1 MSDFTDA
8 LAERILVCDGAMGTA
23 LHAAGNSLDQA
34 LPALNLAAAD
44 LVGAIHDGYI
54 DAGVD
59 VVQTNTFG
67 ASRLRLG
74 PSGYGDRVAEIN
86 AAGVRI
92 ARAAAA
98 HSSRRVYV
106 AGSVSPAV
114 TVQQRSTISA
124 AERTWA
130 LREQIVALDGAGVDL
145 LVLET
150 FGFLTEL
157 VEAVTVAAEHSSA
170 PIVAQA
176 TFVSDGRTLS
186 GHTPREVA
194 EALAGYPVRAIGINC
209 TLGPQGSLEV
219 ATELARHTDRTLSV
233 QPNAGLPRR
242 VSAERLEY
250 EVDPEYF
257 ARYAERLVASGV
269 RLIGG
274 CCGTTPL
281 HIGAVVKVVQA
292 RQQQITRP
300 TLEAVRH
307 REPAPRPAPRGW
319 LDGTGPVVGAE
330 LVPPAT
336 GHLQEALEAA
346 EAVRDSGA
354 TVFSIATPA
363 PGRAQRTAMNQSVDL
378 AAKLQD
384 RLDAPAVPA
393 VTTWNRTIMAL
404 QAHLLGAQARGVSR
418 IVCETG
424 NPPLMGDY
432 PTVDGKWEVDSIG
445 LIELLSALN
454 AGVDYNGLR
463 ISSGVTFEIG
473 ARFNPGAHDTEQERD
488 RVRRKVAAGAQ
499 FLLTRPVYETA
510 GLTRVLE
517 AVDGAVPVLATI
529 RPLRSFDEAEY
540 LRYEVPDVTIPA
552 AVMDRM
558 ERAGASGA
566 RVGLDIAAELA
577 AEVGHLVRGV
587 VVGAPGTGPDQL
599 AELIRALVGITPGGA
614 VLPP

>member
-1 MSDFTDA
+1 MSSFLDRLGD
-8 LAERILVCDGAMGTA
+8 RILVCDGAMGTA

-34 LPALNLAAAD
+34 LPALNLTAAD

-59 VVQTNTFG
+59 IVQTNTFG
-67 ASRLRLG
+67 ASRLRLA
-74 PSGYGDRVAEIN
+74 PSGHGSRVAEIN

-92 ARAAAA
+92 ARTAAG
-98 HSSRRVYV
+98 RTGREVFV

-114 TVQQRSTISA
+114 TVQQRSTTSA

-130 LREQIVALDGAGVDL
+130 LREQIAALDDAGVDL

-157 VEAVTVAAEHSSA
+157 VEAATVAAEHASV

-176 TFVSDGRTLS
+176 TFAADGRTLS
-186 GHTPREVA
+186 GHTPREVVD
-194 EALAGYPVRAIGINC
+194 ALAGLPIAVLGINC

-219 ATELARHTDRTLSV
+219 ATELARHSTLPLSV

-257 ARYAERLVASGV
+257 ARYAERLVASGA

-281 HIGAVVKVVQA
+281 HIGAVAKVVQA
-292 RQQQITRP
+292 RQQRATRP
-300 TLEAVRH
+300 VPEVVRP
-307 REPAPRPAPRGW
+307 REPVAAQPPAGW
-319 LDGTGPVVGAE
+319 LDGPGPVVGAE
-330 LVPPAT
+330 LRAPAA
-336 GHLQEALEAA
+336 GGLQAALEAA

-354 TVFSIATPA
+354 QLFSIAPPV
-363 PGRAQRTAMNQSVDL
+363 PGRGQRSALNRSVEV

-384 RLDAPAVPA
+384 RLGVPA
-393 VTTWNRTIMAL
+393 LPGITTWNRTIMAL

-418 IVCETG
+418 VVCETG

-445 LIELLSALN
+445 LIELLAALN

-463 ISSGVTFEIG
+463 ISSGVTFGIG
-473 ARFNPGAHDTEQERD
+473 ARVNPGAHDLAAEGD
-488 RVRRKVAAGAQ
+488 RVRRKIAAGAQ
-499 FLLTRPVYETA
+499 FLLTRPVYEIA
-510 GLTRVLE
+510 GLEQVLA
-517 AVDGAVPVLATI
+517 AVDGAVPVLATV

-558 ERAGASGA
+558 ERAGTSGA

-577 AEVGHLVRGV
+577 AEAGHLVRGV
-587 VVGAPGTGPDQL
+587 VVSAPGTDPEPL
-599 AELIRALVGITPGGA
+599 TELIRALVGITPA
-614 VLPP
+614 P

>member
-1 MSDFTDA
+1 MNTFLDR
-8 LAERILVCDGAMGTA
+8 LGERILVCDGAMGTA

-34 LPALNLAAAD
+34 LPALNLTAAD

-59 VVQTNTFG
+59 IVQTNTFG
-67 ASRLRLG
+67 ASRLRLA
-74 PSGYGDRVAEIN
+74 PSGHGDRVAEIN

-92 ARAAAA
+92 ARTAAG
-98 HSSRRVYV
+98 RPDREVLV

-114 TVQQRSTISA
+114 TVQQRSTTSA
-124 AERTWA
+124 AERIRA
-130 LREQIVALDGAGVDL
+130 LREQIAALDGAGVDL

-157 VEAVTVAAEHSSA
+157 VEAATVAAEHASV

-176 TFVSDGRTLS
+176 TFAADRRTLS
-186 GHTPREVA
+186 GHTPREVVD
-194 EALAGYPVRAIGINC
+194 ALAGLPIAVLGINC

-219 ATELARHTDRTLSV
+219 ATELARHSTLPLSV

-242 VSAERLEY
+242 VSADRLEY

-257 ARYAERLVASGV
+257 ARYADRLVASGT

-292 RQQQITRP
+292 RQQRATRP
-300 TLEAVRH
+300 VLDAVRP
-307 REPAPRPAPRGW
+307 RAPAAAQPAGDW
-319 LDGTGPVVGAE
+319 LDGPGPVVGAE
-330 LVPPAT
+330 LQPPAA
-336 GHLQEALEAA
+336 GGLQAALEAA

-354 TVFSIATPA
+354 RLFSIAPPV
-363 PGRAQRTAMNQSVDL
+363 PGRGQRSATNQPVEV

-384 RLDAPAVPA
+384 RLGVPA
-393 VTTWNRTIMAL
+393 LPGITTWNRTIMAL

-418 IVCETG
+418 VVCETG

-432 PTVDGKWEVDSIG
+432 PTVDGRWEVDSIG
-445 LIELLSALN
+445 LIELLASLN
-454 AGVDYNGLR
+454 AGVDHNGLR
-463 ISSGVTFEIG
+463 ISSGVTFGIG
-473 ARFNPGAHDTEQERD
+473 ARVNPGAHDLAAEGD
-488 RVRRKVAAGAQ
+488 RVRRKIAAGAQ

-510 GLTRVLE
+510 GLERVLA
-517 AVDGAVPVLATI
+517 AVDGAVPVLVTVRA
-529 RPLRSFDEAEY
+529 LRSFDEAEY

-558 ERAGASGA
+558 ERAGASAA
-566 RVGLDIAAELA
+566 RVGLEVAAELA
-577 AEVGHLVRGV
+577 AEAGHLVRGV
-587 VVGAPGTGPDQL
+587 VVAAPGGDPEPLT
-599 AELIRALVGITPGGA
+599 ELIRTLVGITPTR
-614 VLPP
+614 

>member
-1 MSDFTDA
+1 MNTFLDR
-8 LAERILVCDGAMGTA
+8 LGERILVCDGAMGTA

-34 LPALNLAAAD
+34 LPALNLTAAD

-59 VVQTNTFG
+59 IVQTNTFG
-67 ASRLRLG
+67 ASRLRLA
-74 PSGYGDRVAEIN
+74 PSGHGDRVAEIN

-92 ARAAAA
+92 ARTAAG
-98 HSSRRVYV
+98 RPDREVLV

-114 TVQQRSTISA
+114 TVQQRSTTSA
-124 AERTWA
+124 AERIRS
-130 LREQIVALDGAGVDL
+130 LREQIAALDGAGVDL

-157 VEAVTVAAEHSSA
+157 VEAATVAAEHASV

-176 TFVSDGRTLS
+176 TFAADGRTLS
-186 GHTPREVA
+186 GHTPREVVD
-194 EALAGYPVRAIGINC
+194 ALAGLPIAVLGINC

-219 ATELARHTDRTLSV
+219 ATELARHSTLPLSV

-242 VSAERLEY
+242 VSADRLEY

-257 ARYAERLVASGV
+257 ARYADRLVASGT

-292 RQQQITRP
+292 RQQRATRP
-300 TLEAVRH
+300 VLDAVRP
-307 REPAPRPAPRGW
+307 RAPAAAQPAGDW
-319 LDGTGPVVGAE
+319 LDGPGPVVGAE
-330 LVPPAT
+330 LQPPAA
-336 GHLQEALEAA
+336 GGLQAALEAA

-354 TVFSIATPA
+354 RLFSIAPPV
-363 PGRAQRTAMNQSVDL
+363 PGRGQRSAINQPVEV

-384 RLDAPAVPA
+384 RLGVPA
-393 VTTWNRTIMAL
+393 LPGITTWNRTIMAL

-418 IVCETG
+418 VVCETG

-432 PTVDGKWEVDSIG
+432 PTVDGRWEVDSIG
-445 LIELLSALN
+445 LIELLASLN
-454 AGVDYNGLR
+454 AGVDHNGLR
-463 ISSGVTFEIG
+463 ISSGVTFGIG
-473 ARFNPGAHDTEQERD
+473 ARVNPGAHDLAAEGD
-488 RVRRKVAAGAQ
+488 RVRRKLAAGAQ

-510 GLTRVLE
+510 GLERVLA
-517 AVDGAVPVLATI
+517 AVDGAVPVLVTVRA
-529 RPLRSFDEAEY
+529 LRSFDEAEY

-558 ERAGASGA
+558 ERAGASAA
-566 RVGLDIAAELA
+566 RVGLEVAAELA
-577 AEVGHLVRGV
+577 AEAGHLVRGV
-587 VVGAPGTGPDQL
+587 VVAAPGGDPEPLT
-599 AELIRALVGITPGGA
+599 ELIRTLVGITPTR
-614 VLPP
+614 

>member
-1 MSDFTDA
+1 VNTFLDR
-8 LAERILVCDGAMGTA
+8 LGERILVCDGAMGTA

-34 LPALNLAAAD
+34 LPALNLTAAD

-59 VVQTNTFG
+59 IVQTNTFG
-67 ASRLRLG
+67 ASRLRLA
-74 PSGYGDRVAEIN
+74 PSGHGDRVAEIN

-92 ARAAAA
+92 ARTAAG
-98 HSSRRVYV
+98 RPDREVLV

-114 TVQQRSTISA
+114 TVQQRSTTSA
-124 AERTWA
+124 AERTRA
-130 LREQIVALDGAGVDL
+130 LREQIAALDGAGVDL

-157 VEAVTVAAEHSSA
+157 VEAATVAAEHASV

-176 TFVSDGRTLS
+176 TFAADGRTLS
-186 GHTPREVA
+186 GHTPREVVD
-194 EALAGYPVRAIGINC
+194 ALAGLPIAVLGINC

-219 ATELARHTDRTLSV
+219 ATELGRHSTLPLSV

-242 VSAERLEY
+242 VSADRLEY

-257 ARYAERLVASGV
+257 ARYADRLVASGT

-281 HIGAVVKVVQA
+281 HIGAVVKVVQG
-292 RQQQITRP
+292 RQQRATRP
-300 TLEAVRH
+300 VLDAVRPQA
-307 REPAPRPAPRGW
+307 PAAAQPASDW
-319 LDGTGPVVGAE
+319 LDGPGPVVGAE
-330 LVPPAT
+330 LQPPAA
-336 GHLQEALEAA
+336 GGLQAALEAA

-354 TVFSIATPA
+354 RLFSIAPPV
-363 PGRAQRTAMNQSVDL
+363 PGRGQRSAINQPVEV

-384 RLDAPAVPA
+384 RLGVPA
-393 VTTWNRTIMAL
+393 LPGITTWNRTIMAL

-418 IVCETG
+418 VVCETG

-432 PTVDGKWEVDSIG
+432 PTVDGRWEVDSIG
-445 LIELLSALN
+445 LIELLASLN
-454 AGVDYNGLR
+454 AGVDHNGLR
-463 ISSGVTFEIG
+463 ISSGVTFGIG
-473 ARFNPGAHDTEQERD
+473 ARVNPGAHDLAAEGD
-488 RVRRKVAAGAQ
+488 RVRRKIAAGAQ

-510 GLTRVLE
+510 GLERVLA
-517 AVDGAVPVLATI
+517 AVDGAVPVLVTVRA
-529 RPLRSFDEAEY
+529 LRSFDEAEY

-558 ERAGASGA
+558 ERAGSSAA
-566 RVGLDIAAELA
+566 RVGLEVAAELA
-577 AEVGHLVRGV
+577 AEAGHLVRGV
-587 VVGAPGTGPDQL
+587 VVAAPGGDPEPLT
-599 AELIRALVGITPGGA
+599 ELIRTLVGITPTR
-614 VLPP
+614 

>member
-1 MSDFTDA
+1 VNTFLDR
-8 LAERILVCDGAMGTA
+8 LGERILVCDGAMGTA

-34 LPALNLAAAD
+34 LPALNLTAAD

-59 VVQTNTFG
+59 IVQTNTFG
-67 ASRLRLG
+67 ASRLRLA
-74 PSGYGDRVAEIN
+74 PSGHGDRVAEIN

-92 ARAAAA
+92 ARTAAG
-98 HSSRRVYV
+98 RPDREVLV

-114 TVQQRSTISA
+114 TVQQRSTTSA
-124 AERTWA
+124 AERTRT
-130 LREQIVALDGAGVDL
+130 LREQIAALDGAGVDL

-157 VEAVTVAAEHSSA
+157 VEAATVAAEHASV

-176 TFVSDGRTLS
+176 TFAADGRTLS
-186 GHTPREVA
+186 GHTPREVVD
-194 EALAGYPVRAIGINC
+194 ALAGLPIAVLGINC

-219 ATELARHTDRTLSV
+219 ATELARHSTLPLSV

-242 VSAERLEY
+242 VSADRLEY

-257 ARYAERLVASGV
+257 ARYADRLVASGT

-292 RQQQITRP
+292 RQQRATRP
-300 TLEAVRH
+300 VLDAVRP
-307 REPAPRPAPRGW
+307 RAPAAAQPASDW
-319 LDGTGPVVGAE
+319 LDGPGPVVGAE
-330 LVPPAT
+330 LQPPAA
-336 GHLQEALEAA
+336 GGLQAALAAA

-354 TVFSIATPA
+354 RLFSIAPPV
-363 PGRAQRTAMNQSVDL
+363 PGRGQRSAINQPVEV

-384 RLDAPAVPA
+384 RLGVPA
-393 VTTWNRTIMAL
+393 LPGITTWNRSIMAL

-418 IVCETG
+418 VVCETG

-432 PTVDGKWEVDSIG
+432 PTVDGRWEVDSIG
-445 LIELLSALN
+445 LIELLASLN
-454 AGVDYNGLR
+454 AGVDHNGLP
-463 ISSGVTFEIG
+463 ISSGVTFGIG
-473 ARFNPGAHDTEQERD
+473 ARVNPGAHDLAAEGD
-488 RVRRKVAAGAQ
+488 RVRRKIAAGAQ

-510 GLTRVLE
+510 GLERVLA
-517 AVDGAVPVLATI
+517 AVDGAVPVLVTVRA
-529 RPLRSFDEAEY
+529 LRSFDEAEY

-558 ERAGASGA
+558 ERAGASAA
-566 RVGLDIAAELA
+566 RVGLEVAAELA
-577 AEVGHLVRGV
+577 AEAGHLVRGV
-587 VVGAPGTGPDQL
+587 VVAAPGGDPEPLT
-599 AELIRALVGITPGGA
+599 ELIRTLVGITPTR
-614 VLPP
+614 

>member
-1 MSDFTDA
+1 MSSFLDRLDD
-8 LAERILVCDGAMGTA
+8 RILVCDGAMGTA

-34 LPALNLAAAD
+34 LPALNLTAAD

-59 VVQTNTFG
+59 IVQTNTFG
-67 ASRLRLG
+67 ASRLRLA
-74 PSGYGDRVAEIN
+74 PSGHGDRVAEIN
-86 AAGVRI
+86 TAGVRI
-92 ARAAAA
+92 ARTAAG
-98 HSSRRVYV
+98 RTDREVFV

-114 TVQQRSTISA
+114 TVQQRSTTSA

-130 LREQIVALDGAGVDL
+130 LREQIAALNGAGVDL

-157 VEAVTVAAEHSSA
+157 VEAATVAAEHASV

-176 TFVSDGRTLS
+176 TFAADGRTLS
-186 GHTPREVA
+186 GHTPREVVD
-194 EALAGYPVRAIGINC
+194 ALAGLPVAVLGINC

-219 ATELARHTDRTLSV
+219 ATELARHSTLPLSV

-257 ARYAERLVASGV
+257 ARYAERLVTSGA

-292 RQQQITRP
+292 SEQRATRP
-300 TLEAVRH
+300 VLDAVRP
-307 REPAPRPAPRGW
+307 REPVPAEPSGDW
-319 LDGTGPVVGAE
+319 LAGPGPVVGAE
-330 LVPPAT
+330 LQPPAA
-336 GHLQEALEAA
+336 GGLQAALEAA

-354 TVFSIATPA
+354 QLFSIAPPM
-363 PGRAQRTAMNQSVDL
+363 PGRGQRSAINQSVEV

-384 RLDAPAVPA
+384 RLGVPA
-393 VTTWNRTIMAL
+393 LPGITTWNRTIMAL

-418 IVCETG
+418 VVCETG

-445 LIELLSALN
+445 LIELLASLN

-463 ISSGVTFEIG
+463 ISSGVTFGIG
-473 ARFNPGAHDTEQERD
+473 ARVNPGAHDLTAEGD

-499 FLLTRPVYETA
+499 FLLTRPVYEIA
-510 GLTRVLE
+510 GLEQVLA
-517 AVDGAVPVLATI
+517 AVDGAVPVLATV

-577 AEVGHLVRGV
+577 AEAGHLVRGV
-587 VVGAPGTGPDQL
+587 VVCAPSADPEPLT
-599 AELIRALVGITPGGA
+599 ELIRALVGITPT
-614 VLPP
+614 P

>member
-1 MSDFTDA
+1 VNTFLDR
-8 LAERILVCDGAMGTA
+8 LGERILVCDGAMGTA

-34 LPALNLAAAD
+34 LPALNLTAAD

-59 VVQTNTFG
+59 IVQTNTFG
-67 ASRLRLG
+67 ASRLRLA
-74 PSGYGDRVAEIN
+74 PSGHGDRVAEIN

-92 ARAAAA
+92 ARTAAG
-98 HSSRRVYV
+98 RPDREVLV

-114 TVQQRSTISA
+114 TVQQRSTTSA
-124 AERTWA
+124 AERIRA
-130 LREQIVALDGAGVDL
+130 LREQIAALDGAGVDL

-157 VEAVTVAAEHSSA
+157 VEAATVAAEHASV

-176 TFVSDGRTLS
+176 TFAADGRTLS
-186 GHTPREVA
+186 GHTPREVVD
-194 EALAGYPVRAIGINC
+194 ALAGLPIAVLGINC

-219 ATELARHTDRTLSV
+219 ATELARHSTLPLSV

-242 VSAERLEY
+242 VSADRLEY

-257 ARYAERLVASGV
+257 ARYADRLVASGT

-292 RQQQITRP
+292 RQQRATRP
-300 TLEAVRH
+300 VLDAVRP
-307 REPAPRPAPRGW
+307 RAPAAAQPAGDW
-319 LDGTGPVVGAE
+319 LDGPGPVVGAE
-330 LVPPAT
+330 LQPPAA
-336 GHLQEALEAA
+336 GGLQAALEAA

-354 TVFSIATPA
+354 RLFSIAPPV
-363 PGRAQRTAMNQSVDL
+363 PGRGQRSAINQPVEV

-384 RLDAPAVPA
+384 RLGVPA
-393 VTTWNRTIMAL
+393 LPGITTWNRTIMAL

-418 IVCETG
+418 VVCETG

-432 PTVDGKWEVDSIG
+432 PTVDGRWEVDSIG
-445 LIELLSALN
+445 LIELLASLN
-454 AGVDYNGLR
+454 AGVDHNGLR
-463 ISSGVTFEIG
+463 ISSGVTFGIG
-473 ARFNPGAHDTEQERD
+473 ARVNPGAHDLAAEGD
-488 RVRRKVAAGAQ
+488 RVRRKIAAGAQ

-510 GLTRVLE
+510 GLERVLA
-517 AVDGAVPVLATI
+517 AVDGAVPVLVTVRA
-529 RPLRSFDEAEY
+529 LRSFDEAEY

-558 ERAGASGA
+558 ERAGASAA
-566 RVGLDIAAELA
+566 RVGLEVAAELA
-577 AEVGHLVRGV
+577 AEAGHLVRGV
-587 VVGAPGTGPDQL
+587 VVAAPGGDPEPLT
-599 AELIRALVGITPGGA
+599 ELIRTLVGNTPTR
-614 VLPP
+614 

>member
-1 MSDFTDA
+1 MNTFLDR
-8 LAERILVCDGAMGTA
+8 LGERILVCDGAMGTA

-34 LPALNLAAAD
+34 LPALNLTAAD

-59 VVQTNTFG
+59 IVQTNTFG
-67 ASRLRLG
+67 ASRLRLA
-74 PSGYGDRVAEIN
+74 PSGHGDRVAEIN

-92 ARAAAA
+92 ARTAAG
-98 HSSRRVYV
+98 RPDREVLV

-114 TVQQRSTISA
+114 TVQQRSTTLA
-124 AERTWA
+124 AERIRA
-130 LREQIVALDGAGVDL
+130 LREQIAALDGAGVDL

-157 VEAVTVAAEHSSA
+157 VEAATVAAEHASV

-176 TFVSDGRTLS
+176 TFAADGRTLS
-186 GHTPREVA
+186 GHTPREVVD
-194 EALAGYPVRAIGINC
+194 ALAGLPIAVLGINC

-219 ATELARHTDRTLSV
+219 ATELARHSTLPLSV

-242 VSAERLEY
+242 VSADRLEY

-257 ARYAERLVASGV
+257 ARYADRLVASGT

-292 RQQQITRP
+292 RQQRATRP
-300 TLEAVRH
+300 VLDAVRP
-307 REPAPRPAPRGW
+307 RAPAAAQPAGDW
-319 LDGTGPVVGAE
+319 LDGPGPVVGAE
-330 LVPPAT
+330 LQPPAA
-336 GHLQEALEAA
+336 GGLQAALEAA

-354 TVFSIATPA
+354 RLFSIASPV
-363 PGRAQRTAMNQSVDL
+363 PGRGQRSATNQPVEV

-384 RLDAPAVPA
+384 RLGVPA
-393 VTTWNRTIMAL
+393 LPGITTWNRTIMAL

-418 IVCETG
+418 VVCETG

-432 PTVDGKWEVDSIG
+432 PTVDGRWEVDSIG
-445 LIELLSALN
+445 LIELLASLN
-454 AGVDYNGLR
+454 AGVDHNGLR
-463 ISSGVTFEIG
+463 ISSGVTFGIG
-473 ARFNPGAHDTEQERD
+473 ARVNPGAHDLAAEGD
-488 RVRRKVAAGAQ
+488 RVRRKIAAGAQ

-510 GLTRVLE
+510 GLERVLA
-517 AVDGAVPVLATI
+517 AVDGAVPVLVTVRA
-529 RPLRSFDEAEY
+529 LRSFDEAEY

-558 ERAGASGA
+558 ERAGASAA
-566 RVGLDIAAELA
+566 RVGLEVAAELA
-577 AEVGHLVRGV
+577 AEAGHLVRGV
-587 VVGAPGTGPDQL
+587 VVAAPGGDPEPLT
-599 AELIRALVGITPGGA
+599 ELIRTLVGITPTR
-614 VLPP
+614 

>member
-1 MSDFTDA
+1 MNTFLDR
-8 LAERILVCDGAMGTA
+8 LGERILVCDGAMGTA

-34 LPALNLAAAD
+34 LPALNLTAAD

-59 VVQTNTFG
+59 IVQTNTFG
-67 ASRLRLG
+67 ASRLRLA
-74 PSGYGDRVAEIN
+74 PSGHGDRVAEIN

-92 ARAAAA
+92 ARTAAG
-98 HSSRRVYV
+98 RPDREVLV

-114 TVQQRSTISA
+114 TVQQRSTTSA
-124 AERTWA
+124 AERIRA
-130 LREQIVALDGAGVDL
+130 LREQIAALDGAGVDL

-157 VEAVTVAAEHSSA
+157 VEAATVAAEHASV

-176 TFVSDGRTLS
+176 TFAADGRTLS
-186 GHTPREVA
+186 GHTPREVVD
-194 EALAGYPVRAIGINC
+194 ALAGLPIAVLGINC

-219 ATELARHTDRTLSV
+219 ATELARHSTLPLSV

-242 VSAERLEY
+242 VSADRLEY

-257 ARYAERLVASGV
+257 ARYADRLVASGT

-292 RQQQITRP
+292 RQQRATRP
-300 TLEAVRH
+300 VLDAVRP
-307 REPAPRPAPRGW
+307 RAPAAAQPAGDW
-319 LDGTGPVVGAE
+319 LDGPGPVVGAE
-330 LVPPAT
+330 LQPPAA
-336 GHLQEALEAA
+336 GGLQAALEAA

-354 TVFSIATPA
+354 RLFSIAPPV
-363 PGRAQRTAMNQSVDL
+363 PGRGQRSAINQPVEV

-384 RLDAPAVPA
+384 RLGVPA
-393 VTTWNRTIMAL
+393 LPGITTWNRTIMAL

-418 IVCETG
+418 VVCETG

-432 PTVDGKWEVDSIG
+432 PTVDGRWEVDSIG
-445 LIELLSALN
+445 LIELLASLN
-454 AGVDYNGLR
+454 AGVDHNGLR
-463 ISSGVTFEIG
+463 ISSGVTFGIG
-473 ARFNPGAHDTEQERD
+473 ARVNPGAHDLAAEGD
-488 RVRRKVAAGAQ
+488 RVRRKIAAGAQ

-510 GLTRVLE
+510 GLERVLP
-517 AVDGAVPVLATI
+517 AVDGAVPVLVTVRA
-529 RPLRSFDEAEY
+529 LRSFDEAEY

-558 ERAGASGA
+558 ERAGASAA
-566 RVGLDIAAELA
+566 RVGLEVAAELA
-577 AEVGHLVRGV
+577 AEAGHLVRGV
-587 VVGAPGTGPDQL
+587 VVAAPGGDPEPLT
-599 AELIRALVGITPGGA
+599 ELIRTLVGITPTR
-614 VLPP
+614 

>member
-1 MSDFTDA
+1 VNTFLDR
-8 LAERILVCDGAMGTA
+8 LGERILVCDGAMGTA

-34 LPALNLAAAD
+34 LPALNLTAAD

-59 VVQTNTFG
+59 IVQTNTFG
-67 ASRLRLG
+67 ASRLRLA
-74 PSGYGDRVAEIN
+74 PSGHGDRVAEIN

-92 ARAAAA
+92 ARTAAG
-98 HSSRRVYV
+98 RPDREVLV

-114 TVQQRSTISA
+114 TVQQRSTTSA
-124 AERTWA
+124 AERIRA
-130 LREQIVALDGAGVDL
+130 LREQIAALDGAGVDL

-157 VEAVTVAAEHSSA
+157 VEAATVAAEHASV

-176 TFVSDGRTLS
+176 TFAADGRTLS
-186 GHTPREVA
+186 GHTPREVVD
-194 EALAGYPVRAIGINC
+194 ALAGLPIAVLGINC

-219 ATELARHTDRTLSV
+219 ATELARHSTLPLSV

-242 VSAERLEY
+242 VSADRLEY

-257 ARYAERLVASGV
+257 ARYADRLVASGT

-292 RQQQITRP
+292 RQQRATRP
-300 TLEAVRH
+300 VLDAVRP
-307 REPAPRPAPRGW
+307 RAPAAAQPAGDW
-319 LDGTGPVVGAE
+319 LDGPGPVVGAE
-330 LVPPAT
+330 LQPPAA
-336 GHLQEALEAA
+336 GGLQAALEAA

-354 TVFSIATPA
+354 RLFSIAPPV
-363 PGRAQRTAMNQSVDL
+363 PGRGQRSAINQPVEV

-384 RLDAPAVPA
+384 RLGVPA
-393 VTTWNRTIMAL
+393 LPGITTWNRTIMAL

-418 IVCETG
+418 VVCETG

-432 PTVDGKWEVDSIG
+432 PTVDGRWEVDSIG
-445 LIELLSALN
+445 LIELLASLN
-454 AGVDYNGLR
+454 AGVDHNGLR
-463 ISSGVTFEIG
+463 ISSGVTFGIG
-473 ARFNPGAHDTEQERD
+473 ARVNPGAHDLAAEGD
-488 RVRRKVAAGAQ
+488 RVRRKIAAGAQ

-510 GLTRVLE
+510 GLERVLA
-517 AVDGAVPVLATI
+517 AVDGAVPVLVTVRA
-529 RPLRSFDEAEY
+529 LRSFDEAEY

-558 ERAGASGA
+558 ERAGASAA
-566 RVGLDIAAELA
+566 RVGLEVAAELA
-577 AEVGHLVRGV
+577 AEAGHLVRGV
-587 VVGAPGTGPDQL
+587 VVAAPGGDPEPLT
-599 AELIRALVGITPGGA
+599 ELIRTLVGITPTR
-614 VLPP
+614 

>member
-1 MSDFTDA
+1 MSGFADA
-8 LAERILVCDGAMGTA
+8 VAGRILVCDGAMGTA

-34 LPALNLAAAD
+34 LPALNLSDAD
-44 LVGAIHDGYI
+44 LVGTIHDGYI

-59 VVQTNTFG
+59 VLQTNTFG
-67 ASRLRLG
+67 ASRLRLA

-92 ARAAAA
+92 ARTAAARTD
-98 HSSRRVYV
+98 RRVFV

-114 TVQQRSTISA
+114 TVAQRNTTSA

-130 LREQIVALDGAGVDL
+130 LREQIVALHDAGVDL

-186 GHTPREVA
+186 GHSPREVA
-194 EALAGYPVRAIGINC
+194 EALSGHPVRMLGINC

-219 ATELARHTDRTLSV
+219 ATELARHTDRLLSV

-281 HIGAVVKVVQA
+281 HIGAVVKVVAA
-292 RQQQITRP
+292 RQQEVARP
-300 TLEAVRH
+300 VLDSVRE
-307 REPAPRPAPRGW
+307 REPATPADRPGW
-319 LDGTGPVVGAE
+319 LDGPGLVVGAE

-354 TVFSIATPA
+354 TLFSIAPPA
-363 PGRAQRTAMNQSVDL
+363 PGRAQRTAMNQSVDV

-384 RLDAPAVPA
+384 RLGVPAVPS

-404 QAHLLGAQARGVSR
+404 QAHLLGSQARGVSR
-418 IVCETG
+418 VVCETG
-424 NPPLMGDY
+424 NPPLTGDY

-445 LIELLSALN
+445 LIELLAALN

-463 ISSGVTFEIG
+463 ISSGVTFDIG
-473 ARFNPGAHDTEQERD
+473 ARFNPGAHDVAQEQD
-488 RVRRKVAAGAQ
+488 RVRRKIAAGAQ
-499 FLLTRPVYETA
+499 FLITRPVYETA
-510 GLTRVLE
+510 GLQAALE
-517 AVDGAVPVLATI
+517 AIDGAVPVLVTI

-552 AVMDRM
+552 GVMDRM
-558 ERAGASGA
+558 ERAGASSV

-577 AEVGHLVRGV
+577 AEAGHLVRGV
-587 VVGAPGTGPDQL
+587 VLGGNEPGQL
-599 AELIRALVGITPGGA
+599 AELVRALVGITPPGA
-614 VLPP
+614 VPPR

>member
-1 MSDFTDA
+1 MNTFLDR
-8 LAERILVCDGAMGTA
+8 LGERILVCDGAMGTA

-34 LPALNLAAAD
+34 LPALNLTAAD

-59 VVQTNTFG
+59 IVQTNTFG
-67 ASRLRLG
+67 ASRLRLA
-74 PSGYGDRVAEIN
+74 PSGHGDRVAEIN

-92 ARAAAA
+92 ARTAAG
-98 HSSRRVYV
+98 RPDREVLV

-114 TVQQRSTISA
+114 TVQQRSTTSA
-124 AERTWA
+124 AERIRA
-130 LREQIVALDGAGVDL
+130 LREQIAALDGAGVDL

-157 VEAVTVAAEHSSA
+157 VEAATVAAEHASV

-176 TFVSDGRTLS
+176 TFAADGRTLS
-186 GHTPREVA
+186 GHTPREVVD
-194 EALAGYPVRAIGINC
+194 ALAGLPIAVLGINC

-219 ATELARHTDRTLSV
+219 ATELARHSTLPLSV

-242 VSAERLEY
+242 VSADRLEY

-257 ARYAERLVASGV
+257 ARYADRLVASGT

-292 RQQQITRP
+292 RQQRATRP
-300 TLEAVRH
+300 VLDAVRP
-307 REPAPRPAPRGW
+307 RAPAAAQPAGDW
-319 LDGTGPVVGAE
+319 LDGPGPVVGAE
-330 LVPPAT
+330 LQPPAA
-336 GHLQEALEAA
+336 GGLQAALEAA

-354 TVFSIATPA
+354 RLFSIAPPV
-363 PGRAQRTAMNQSVDL
+363 PGRGQRSAINQPVEV

-384 RLDAPAVPA
+384 RLGVPA
-393 VTTWNRTIMAL
+393 LPGITTWNRTIMAL

-418 IVCETG
+418 VVCETG

-432 PTVDGKWEVDSIG
+432 PTVDGRWEVDSIG
-445 LIELLSALN
+445 LIELLASLN
-454 AGVDYNGLR
+454 AGVDHNGLR
-463 ISSGVTFEIG
+463 ISSGVTFGIG
-473 ARFNPGAHDTEQERD
+473 ARVNPGAHDLAAEGD
-488 RVRRKVAAGAQ
+488 RVRRKIAAGAQ

-510 GLTRVLE
+510 GLERVLA
-517 AVDGAVPVLATI
+517 AVDGAVPVLVTVRA
-529 RPLRSFDEAEY
+529 LRSFDEAEY

-558 ERAGASGA
+558 ERAGASAA
-566 RVGLDIAAELA
+566 RVGLEVAAELA
-577 AEVGHLVRGV
+577 AEAGHLVRGV
-587 VVGAPGTGPDQL
+587 VVAAPGGDPEPLT
-599 AELIRALVGITPGGA
+599 ELIRTLVGITPTR
-614 VLPP
+614 

>member
-1 MSDFTDA
+1 MSSFLDR
-8 LAERILVCDGAMGTA
+8 LGERILVCDGAMGTA

-34 LPALNLAAAD
+34 LPALNLTAAD

-59 VVQTNTFG
+59 IVQTNTFG
-67 ASRLRLG
+67 ASRLRLA
-74 PSGYGDRVAEIN
+74 PSGHGDRVAEIN

-92 ARAAAA
+92 ARTAAG
-98 HSSRRVYV
+98 RTDREVFV

-114 TVQQRSTISA
+114 TVQQRSTTSA

-130 LREQIVALDGAGVDL
+130 LREQIAALDGAGVDL

-157 VEAVTVAAEHSSA
+157 VEAATVAAEHASV

-176 TFVSDGRTLS
+176 TFAADGRTLS
-186 GHTPREVA
+186 GHTPREVVD
-194 EALAGYPVRAIGINC
+194 ALAGLPIAVLGINC

-219 ATELARHTDRTLSV
+219 ATELARHSTLPLSV

-257 ARYAERLVASGV
+257 ARYGERLVASGA
-269 RLIGG
+269 RLVGG

-292 RQQQITRP
+292 RQQRATRP
-300 TLEAVRH
+300 VLDAVR
-307 REPAPRPAPRGW
+307 PRQPVTAEQPGQW
-319 LDGTGPVVGAE
+319 LDGPGPVVGAE
-330 LVPPAT
+330 LQAPAV
-336 GHLQEALEAA
+336 GGLQAALEAA

-354 TVFSIATPA
+354 QLFSIAPPV
-363 PGRAQRTAMNQSVDL
+363 PGRGQRSAMNQSVEV

-384 RLDAPAVPA
+384 RLGVPA
-393 VTTWNRTIMAL
+393 LPGITTWNRTIMAL

-418 IVCETG
+418 VVCETG

-445 LIELLSALN
+445 LIELLASLN

-473 ARFNPGAHDTEQERD
+473 ARVNPGAHDLAAEND
-488 RVRRKVAAGAQ
+488 RVRRKIAAGAQ
-499 FLLTRPVYETA
+499 FLLTRPVYESA
-510 GLTRVLE
+510 GLEQVLA
-517 AVDGAVPVLATI
+517 AVDGAVPVLVTV

-577 AEVGHLVRGV
+577 AEAGHLVRGV
-587 VVGAPGTGPDQL
+587 VVSAPGPDPEPL
-599 AELIRALVGITPGGA
+599 TELIRALVGITPT
-614 VLPP
+614 P

>member
-1 MSDFTDA
+1 MSSFLDR
-8 LAERILVCDGAMGTA
+8 LGERILVCDGAMGTA

-34 LPALNLAAAD
+34 LPALNLTAAD

-59 VVQTNTFG
+59 IVQTNTFG
-67 ASRLRLG
+67 ASRLRLA
-74 PSGYGDRVAEIN
+74 PSGHGDRVAEIN

-92 ARAAAA
+92 ARTAAA
-98 HSSRRVYV
+98 RTDREVFV

-114 TVQQRSTISA
+114 TVQQRSTTSA
-124 AERTWA
+124 AERTGA
-130 LREQIVALDGAGVDL
+130 LREQIAALDGAGVDL

-157 VEAVTVAAEHSSA
+157 VEAATVAAEHASV

-176 TFVSDGRTLS
+176 TFAADGRTLS
-186 GHTPREVA
+186 GHTPREVVD
-194 EALAGYPVRAIGINC
+194 ALAGLPISVLGINC

-219 ATELARHTDRTLSV
+219 ATELAKHSTLPLSV

-257 ARYAERLVASGV
+257 ARYAERLVASGA

-281 HIGAVVKVVQA
+281 HIGPVVKVVQA
-292 RQQQITRP
+292 RQQRATRP
-300 TLEAVRH
+300 VLDGVRP
-307 REPAPRPAPRGW
+307 REPVAAEPPGDW
-319 LDGTGPVVGAE
+319 LDGPGPVVGAE
-330 LVPPAT
+330 LQPPAA
-336 GHLQEALEAA
+336 GGLQAALEAA

-354 TVFSIATPA
+354 QLFSIAPPV
-363 PGRAQRTAMNQSVDL
+363 PGRGQRSAMNQSVEV

-384 RLDAPAVPA
+384 RLGVPA
-393 VTTWNRTIMAL
+393 LPGITTWNRTIMAL

-418 IVCETG
+418 VVCETG

-445 LIELLSALN
+445 LIELLASLN

-463 ISSGVTFEIG
+463 ISAGVTFEIG
-473 ARFNPGAHDTEQERD
+473 ARVNPGAHDLAAEAD
-488 RVRRKVAAGAQ
+488 RVRRKIAAGAQ

-510 GLTRVLE
+510 GLERVLA
-517 AVDGAVPVLATI
+517 AVDGAVPVLVTV

-558 ERAGASGA
+558 ERAGASAG

-577 AEVGHLVRGV
+577 AEAGHLVRGV
-587 VVGAPGTGPDQL
+587 VVGAPGPDPEPL
-599 AELIRALVGITPGGA
+599 TELIRALVGITPA
-614 VLPP
+614 P

>member
-1 MSDFTDA
+1 MNTFLDR
-8 LAERILVCDGAMGTA
+8 LGERILVCDGAMGTA

-34 LPALNLAAAD
+34 LPALNLTAAD

-59 VVQTNTFG
+59 IVQTNTFG
-67 ASRLRLG
+67 ASRLRLA
-74 PSGYGDRVAEIN
+74 PSGHGDRVAEIN

-92 ARAAAA
+92 ARTAAG
-98 HSSRRVYV
+98 RPDREVLV

-114 TVQQRSTISA
+114 TVQQRSTTSA
-124 AERTWA
+124 AERIRA
-130 LREQIVALDGAGVDL
+130 LREQIAALDGAGVDL

-157 VEAVTVAAEHSSA
+157 VEAATVAAEHASV

-176 TFVSDGRTLS
+176 TFAADGRTLS
-186 GHTPREVA
+186 GHTPREVVD
-194 EALAGYPVRAIGINC
+194 ALAGLPIAVLGINC

-219 ATELARHTDRTLSV
+219 ATELARHSTLPLSV

-242 VSAERLEY
+242 VSADRLEY

-257 ARYAERLVASGV
+257 ARYADRLVASGT

-292 RQQQITRP
+292 RQQRATRP
-300 TLEAVRH
+300 VLDAVRP
-307 REPAPRPAPRGW
+307 RAPAAAQPASDW
-319 LDGTGPVVGAE
+319 LDGPGPVVGAE
-330 LVPPAT
+330 LQPPAA
-336 GHLQEALEAA
+336 GGLQAALEAA

-354 TVFSIATPA
+354 RLFSIAPPV
-363 PGRAQRTAMNQSVDL
+363 PGRGQRSAINQPVEV

-384 RLDAPAVPA
+384 RLGVPA
-393 VTTWNRTIMAL
+393 LPGITTWNRTIMAL

-418 IVCETG
+418 VVCETG

-432 PTVDGKWEVDSIG
+432 PTVDGRWEVDSIG
-445 LIELLSALN
+445 LIELLASLN
-454 AGVDYNGLR
+454 AGVDHNGLR
-463 ISSGVTFEIG
+463 ISSGVTFGIG
-473 ARFNPGAHDTEQERD
+473 ARVNPGAHDLAAEGD
-488 RVRRKVAAGAQ
+488 RVRRKIAAGAQ

-510 GLTRVLE
+510 GLERVLA
-517 AVDGAVPVLATI
+517 AVDGAVPVLVTVRA
-529 RPLRSFDEAEY
+529 LRSFDEAEY

-558 ERAGASGA
+558 ERAGASAA
-566 RVGLDIAAELA
+566 RVGLEVA
-577 AEVGHLVRGV
+577 AEVAAEAGHLVRGV
-587 VVGAPGTGPDQL
+587 VVAAPGGDPEPLT
-599 AELIRALVGITPGGA
+599 ELIRSLIGITPTR
-614 VLPP
+614 

>member
-1 MSDFTDA
+1 VNTFLDR
-8 LAERILVCDGAMGTA
+8 LGERILVCDGAMGTA

-34 LPALNLAAAD
+34 LPALNLTAAD

-59 VVQTNTFG
+59 IVQTNTFG
-67 ASRLRLG
+67 ASRLRLA
-74 PSGYGDRVAEIN
+74 PSGHGDRVAEIN

-92 ARAAAA
+92 ARTAAG
-98 HSSRRVYV
+98 RPDREVLV

-114 TVQQRSTISA
+114 TVQQRSTTSA
-124 AERTWA
+124 AERIRA
-130 LREQIVALDGAGVDL
+130 LREQIAALDGAGVDL

-157 VEAVTVAAEHSSA
+157 VEAATVAAEHASV

-176 TFVSDGRTLS
+176 TFAADGRTLS
-186 GHTPREVA
+186 GHTPREVVD
-194 EALAGYPVRAIGINC
+194 ALAGLPIAVLGINC

-219 ATELARHTDRTLSV
+219 ATELARHSTLPLSV

-242 VSAERLEY
+242 VSADRLEY

-257 ARYAERLVASGV
+257 ARYADRLVASGT

-292 RQQQITRP
+292 RQQRATRP
-300 TLEAVRH
+300 VLDAVRP
-307 REPAPRPAPRGW
+307 RAPAAAQPAGDW
-319 LDGTGPVVGAE
+319 LDGPGPVVGAE
-330 LVPPAT
+330 LQPPAA
-336 GHLQEALEAA
+336 GGLQAALEAA

-354 TVFSIATPA
+354 RLFSIAPPV
-363 PGRAQRTAMNQSVDL
+363 PGRGQRSAINQPVEV

-384 RLDAPAVPA
+384 RLGVPA
-393 VTTWNRTIMAL
+393 LPGITTWNRTIMAL

-418 IVCETG
+418 VVCETG

-432 PTVDGKWEVDSIG
+432 PTVDGRWEVDSIG
-445 LIELLSALN
+445 LIELLASLN
-454 AGVDYNGLR
+454 AGVDHNGLR
-463 ISSGVTFEIG
+463 ISSGVTFGIG
-473 ARFNPGAHDTEQERD
+473 ARVNPGAHDLAAEGD
-488 RVRRKVAAGAQ
+488 RVRRKIAAGAQ

-510 GLTRVLE
+510 GLERVLA
-517 AVDGAVPVLATI
+517 AVDGAVPVLVTVRA
-529 RPLRSFDEAEY
+529 LRSFDEAEY

-558 ERAGASGA
+558 ERAGASAA
-566 RVGLDIAAELA
+566 RVGLEVAAELA
-577 AEVGHLVRGV
+577 AEAGHLVRGV
-587 VVGAPGTGPDQL
+587 VVAAPGGDPEPIT
-599 AELIRALVGITPGGA
+599 ELIRTLVGITPTR
-614 VLPP
+614 

>member
-1 MSDFTDA
+1 MNTFLDR
-8 LAERILVCDGAMGTA
+8 LGERILVCDGAMGTA

-34 LPALNLAAAD
+34 LPALNLTAAD

-59 VVQTNTFG
+59 IVQTNTFG
-67 ASRLRLG
+67 ASRLRLA
-74 PSGYGDRVAEIN
+74 PSGHGDRVAEIN

-92 ARAAAA
+92 ARTAAG
-98 HSSRRVYV
+98 RPDREVLV

-114 TVQQRSTISA
+114 TVQQRSTTSA
-124 AERTWA
+124 AARTRA
-130 LREQIVALDGAGVDL
+130 LREQIAALDGARVDL

-157 VEAVTVAAEHSSA
+157 VEAATVAAEHASV

-176 TFVSDGRTLS
+176 TFAADGRTLS
-186 GHTPREVA
+186 GHTPREVVD
-194 EALAGYPVRAIGINC
+194 ALAGLPIAVLGINC

-219 ATELARHTDRTLSV
+219 ATELARHSTLPLSV

-242 VSAERLEY
+242 VSADRLEY

-257 ARYAERLVASGV
+257 ARYADRLVASGT

-292 RQQQITRP
+292 RQQRATRP
-300 TLEAVRH
+300 VLDAVRP
-307 REPAPRPAPRGW
+307 RAPAAAQPASDW
-319 LDGTGPVVGAE
+319 LDGPGPVVGAE
-330 LVPPAT
+330 LQPPAA
-336 GHLQEALEAA
+336 GGLQAALEAA

-354 TVFSIATPA
+354 RLFSIAPPV
-363 PGRAQRTAMNQSVDL
+363 PGRGQRSATNQPVEV

-384 RLDAPAVPA
+384 RLGVPA
-393 VTTWNRTIMAL
+393 LPGITTWNRTIMAL

-418 IVCETG
+418 VVCETG

-432 PTVDGKWEVDSIG
+432 PTVDGRWEVDSIG
-445 LIELLSALN
+445 LIELLASLN
-454 AGVDYNGLR
+454 AGVDHNGLR
-463 ISSGVTFEIG
+463 ISSGVTFGIG
-473 ARFNPGAHDTEQERD
+473 ARVNPGAHDLAAEGD
-488 RVRRKVAAGAQ
+488 RVRRKIAAGAQ

-510 GLTRVLE
+510 GLERVLP
-517 AVDGAVPVLATI
+517 AVDGAVPVLVTVRA
-529 RPLRSFDEAEY
+529 LRSFDEAEY

-558 ERAGASGA
+558 ERAGASAA
-566 RVGLDIAAELA
+566 RVGLEVAAELA
-577 AEVGHLVRGV
+577 AEAGHLVRGV
-587 VVGAPGTGPDQL
+587 VVAAPGGDPEPLT
-599 AELIRALVGITPGGA
+599 ELIRTLVGITPTR
-614 VLPP
+614 

>member
-1 MSDFTDA
+1 MSSFLDG
-8 LAERILVCDGAMGTA
+8 LGERILVCDGAMGTA

-34 LPALNLAAAD
+34 LPALNLTAVD

-59 VVQTNTFG
+59 IVQTNTFG
-67 ASRLRLG
+67 ASRLRLA
-74 PSGYGDRVAEIN
+74 PSGHGDRVAEIN
-86 AAGVRI
+86 VAGVRI
-92 ARAAAA
+92 ARTAAG
-98 HSSRRVYV
+98 RTDREVFV

-114 TVQQRSTISA
+114 TVQQRSTTSA
-124 AERTWA
+124 AERTRA
-130 LREQIVALDGAGVDL
+130 LREQIAALNGAGVDL

-157 VEAVTVAAEHSSA
+157 VEAATVAAEHASV

-176 TFVSDGRTLS
+176 TFAADGRTLS
-186 GHTPREVA
+186 GHTPREVVD
-194 EALAGYPVRAIGINC
+194 ALAGLPIAVLGINC

-219 ATELARHTDRTLSV
+219 ATELARHSRLPLSV

-257 ARYAERLVASGV
+257 ARYAERLVASGA

-292 RQQQITRP
+292 SQQRATRP
-300 TLEAVRH
+300 VLDAVRP
-307 REPAPRPAPRGW
+307 REQVVAESSGDW
-319 LDGTGPVVGAE
+319 LDGPGPVVGAE
-330 LVPPAT
+330 LQPPAA
-336 GHLQEALEAA
+336 GGLQAALEAA

-354 TVFSIATPA
+354 QLFSIAPPV
-363 PGRAQRTAMNQSVDL
+363 PGRGQRSAMNQSVEV

-384 RLDAPAVPA
+384 RLGVPA
-393 VTTWNRTIMAL
+393 LPGITTWNRTIMAL

-418 IVCETG
+418 VVCETG

-445 LIELLSALN
+445 LIELLASLN

-463 ISSGVTFEIG
+463 ISSGVTFGIG
-473 ARFNPGAHDTEQERD
+473 ARVNPGAHDLAAEGD
-488 RVRRKVAAGAQ
+488 RVRRKIAAGAQ
-499 FLLTRPVYETA
+499 FLLTRPVYEMA
-510 GLTRVLE
+510 GLERVLA
-517 AVDGAVPVLATI
+517 AVDAAVPVLVTV

-558 ERAGASGA
+558 ERARASGA

-577 AEVGHLVRGV
+577 AEAGHLVRGV
-587 VVGAPGTGPDQL
+587 VVSAPSPDPEPL
-599 AELIRALVGITPGGA
+599 TELIRALVGITPA
-614 VLPP
+614 P